1 MRLRT
6 PLALSLLLVN
16 ACGDDKD
23 PMVTTTVPT
32 APASESGS
40 TDEGSTDGVT
50 SGDDSSSSQTSPT
63 TMTDPTT
70 TAGSLT
76 NMTTDP
82 SSSTTTADPTMT
94 TMTSMTTDP
103 STTTTADPTMTTD
116 PSTTGDPDEAATQL
130 CVDTINMYRATL
142 GLPALARWTDAEACA
157 DAEAQADGEAN
168 KPHGTFGMCGESAQN
183 ECPGWPAPPETMIE
197 GCLAQMWAEGP
208 GDDFQTHGHY
218 INMSNPAYTKVA
230 CGFAIVNGQVWAAQ
244 DFQ

>member
-6 PLALSLLLVN
+6 PLALSLLLVP

-32 APASESGS
+32 APASESGT
-40 TDEGSTDGVT
+40 TDGEGTTDGVT
-50 SGDDSSSSQTSPT
+50 TGDGGDASDSQTSP
-63 TMTDPTT
+63 T

-94 TMTSMTTDP
+94 S
-103 STTTTADPTMTTD
+103 MTTD

-157 DAEAQADGEAN
+157 DAESQADGEAN
-168 KPHGTFGMCGESAQN
+168 TPHGTFGMCGEGAQN
-183 ECPGWPAPPETMIE
+183 QCPGWPGPPETMIE

-208 GDDFQTHGHY
+208 GEDFSMHGHY

-230 CGFAIVNGQVWAAQ
+230 CGYATVNGQVWATQ